1 MGGGKRES
9 GEMAAR
15 LPPPPPVSLLTA
27 NGLLTILSGIVV
39 KFLLRHE

>member
-9 GEMAAR
+9 GEMV
-15 LPPPPPVSLLTA
+15 LPAFPPHVSLPTA